1 MFWKYSIDMKEDRI
15 NIESEKKSV
24 KVVKESIL
32 WLETNRAS
40 PTITVQQIDNLVADA
55 VTQIFSWNI

>member
-15 NIESEKKSV
+15 DIESEKESV
-24 KVVKESIL
+24 KVVKEIIQ